1 MCPAVFDALAV
12 LSPGRLR
19 QVVVL
24 GVGINRRTSAS
35 RAADRGKMSAD
46 E

>member
-12 LSPGRLR
+12 LSPGQLR

-24 GVGINRRTSAS
+24 GVGINQRTSAS